1 MHQAEIVGREEELQ
15 ARGAS
20 ARVEA
25 HVTDVFPGRLRDEL
39 QKFAL
44 PRHSTKYVELSV
56 GAPGRPAEHGVHR
69 FAVRRLVHAE
79 PNSGDSDR
87 CAEIDLDPLRRELPR
102 APSRRR
108 VTVNRARGLR
118 RRLLRGRDNRSAARD
133 VAQRGAVSGEYACR
147 PVVHGAGITRESRR
161 GPLNP
166 IRRCRAVR
174 ARQLAPVRADL
185 PTGRLRGSRRRGRAT
200 RRRSGYPLGV
210 SPAHVWQHH
219 AIQGD
224 SIVAQPWTGTVAEL
238 EETAAASVARDLTNR
253 ISSRQAPGTLLLRY

>member
-87 CAEIDLDPLRRELPR
+87 CAEIDLDPLRRSI
-102 APSRRR
+102 PS
-108 VTVNRARGLR
+108 VA
-118 RRLLRGRDNRSAARD
+118 
-133 VAQRGAVSGEYACR
+133 VAQYAHDSLLLFAR
-147 PVVHGAGITRESRR
+147 IYRLAGY
-161 GPLNP
+161 
-166 IRRCRAVR
+166 A
-174 ARQLAPVRADL
+174 
-185 PTGRLRGSRRRGRAT
+185 GR
-200 RRRSGYPLGV
+200 
-210 SPAHVWQHH
+210 
-219 AIQGD
+219 
-224 SIVAQPWTGTVAEL
+224 VAA
-238 EETAAASVARDLTNR
+238 VARLDGVPDTP
-253 ISSRQAPGTLLLRY
+253 SA